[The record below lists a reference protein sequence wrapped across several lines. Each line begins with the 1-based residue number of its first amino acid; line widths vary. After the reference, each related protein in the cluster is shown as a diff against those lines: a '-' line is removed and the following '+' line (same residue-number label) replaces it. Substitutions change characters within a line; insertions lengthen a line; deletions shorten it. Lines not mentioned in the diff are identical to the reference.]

1 MAPRLLASVSTIL
14 VLGLQGAA
22 IAADVAEP
30 TQPVEAPIVEV
41 EPNWYIA
48 ARLGAAFP
56 LDTDWSLLGGA
67 VNVSNEYDTGWVGG
81 LAVGTQFDVGGF
93 RPRAEIEVGYMRSD
107 IDRHVID
114 GVPIAG
120 PDAVGHTG
128 VLYGLVNGYLD
139 FGPGPLKPYV
149 GAGLGIGHAEFQ
161 DQGVDSLGGTFMD
174 DSGTGFAWQIG
185 GGLSYSFN
193 AQATVELG
201 YRYFNVE
208 DVGLTAIDGTESST
222 DVRAHQ
228 VMGGFRYAF

>member
-161 DQGVDSLGGTFMD
+161 DQGVE
-174 DSGTGFAWQIG
+174 FAWRHVHGRFGHRLCLADRRRPLLFVQRPG
-185 GGLSYSFN
+185 DGRAGLSLF
-193 AQATVELG
+193 Q
-201 YRYFNVE
+201 R
-208 DVGLTAIDGTESST
+208 
-222 DVRAHQ
+222 
-228 VMGGFRYAF
+228 GGCLA

>member
-161 DQGVDSLGGTFMD
+161 DQGVDLLGGTFMD